1 MFGVSNNLPQCPNAQ
16 RPSPL
21 VRILIHDRE
30 GPVARFSP
38 RWSDSPCPGKEGSLI
53 KLGEIE
59 EGGGEGGRKRGE
71 RESDVH

>member
-30 GPVARFSP
+30 GSVARFSP
-38 RWSDSPCPGKEGSLI
+38 RWSDSPCPGKEGSLS
-53 KLGEIE
+53 KLREIE
-59 EGGGEGGRKRGE
+59 GGREKGGGER
-71 RESDVH
+71 DVY

>member
-1 MFGVSNNLPQCPNAQ
+1 MFGVSNTLPQCPNAQ

-38 RWSDSPCPGKEGSLI
+38 RWSDILHDSPCPGTEGSLS
-53 KLGEIE
+53 KLREIE
-59 EGGGEGGRKRGE
+59 GDREKGGGER
-71 RESDVH
+71 DVY

>member
-21 VRILIHDRE
+21 LKILIHDRE

-38 RWSDSPCPGKEGSLI
+38 RWSDSPCPGKEGSLS
-53 KLGEIE
+53 KLREIE
-59 EGGGEGGRKRGE
+59 GDREKGGGER
-71 RESDVH
+71 DVY